1 MTFAVL
7 GRDQR
12 NGQIG
17 GALAT
22 ASVDAGRV
30 TPWARNVVPHYRN
43 GAAIVMAHAAA
54 APILAHRMLDLLE
67 EDFALI
73 DIEPELRRIDPNFEW
88 RQLSLITAAGQVW
101 ARTGDTCYPY
111 AGHITGADWVASG
124 NVLTGPSVVEAMG
137 LAMESGRDLDLAE
150 RLLRALE
157 AGRAA
162 GGQGDS
168 DAGTSL
174 PELSSV
180 LYVVDGRSPMPT
192 VDLRVDH
199 HRSAIEALRSVYDHV
214 KSLDWYFP
222 VMWDRPW
229 DLIDEA
235 TARGAFGTP
244 QDP

>member
-1 MTFAVL
+1 M
-7 GRDQR
+7 
-12 NGQIG
+12 
-17 GALAT
+17 
-22 ASVDAGRV
+22 
-30 TPWARNVVPHYRN
+30 
-43 GAAIVMAHAAA
+43 
-54 APILAHRMLDLLE
+54 
-67 EDFALI
+67 
-73 DIEPELRRIDPNFEW
+73 RRIDPNFEW
-88 RQLSLITAAGQVW
+88 RQLSLVTAAGQVW

-235 TARGAFGTP
+235 HVVHSLLLRTRNTGRRRRRRVANAAESLAQTMCWWAPTPNRGSSTRRLPRHDCHYDQFRRGKPNARQELRA
-244 QDP
+244 Q